1 MTPTTKA
8 GPKSVKFM
16 AIAQL
21 DNNAYFSMHGMFKKK
36 STVFSLQHTHA
47 LMSMHCQVSSK
58 HMSVGGEQK
67 ERNILVERMLILY
80 PTKNAKIHLTT
91 FRKP

>member
-47 LMSMHCQVSSK
+47 PMSMHCQVSSK
-58 HMSVGGEQK
+58 HMSVGGNK
-67 ERNILVERMLILY
+67 KKKHISG
-80 PTKNAKIHLTT
+80 KNANIVSNKKCKNSPDHI
-91 FRKP
+91 

>member
-36 STVFSLQHTHA
+36 IHSIFITAHTCTDVNA
-47 LMSMHCQVSSK
+47 LS
-58 HMSVGGEQK
+58 G
-67 ERNILVERMLILY
+67 
-80 PTKNAKIHLTT
+80 
-91 FRKP
+91 F